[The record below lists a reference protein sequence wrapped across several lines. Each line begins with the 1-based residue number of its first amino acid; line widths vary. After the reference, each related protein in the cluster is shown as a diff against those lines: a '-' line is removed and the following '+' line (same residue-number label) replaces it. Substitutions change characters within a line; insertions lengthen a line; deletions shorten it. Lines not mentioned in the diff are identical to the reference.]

1 MDYISQIDSYSETI
15 TSVNRHRLPKG
26 VGPILELPSAR
37 RGATMRS
44 HWITAALLTSVIA
57 AGCNGRNN
65 ENAQNAGQTDAAA
78 PVGTDQTVAPVAP
91 PPAQQPSTFT
101 DNSARPAAAARP
113 TTGRREPAVTPTRR
127 TESAPR
133 ATANYNEPNVSL
145 PARDNTRVA
154 ENPAPR
160 VPEYREV
167 TIAAGTAL
175 PLEMTSTI
183 SSASAEVE
191 APVSAKLRNAITV
204 DGETAIPAGTVLRGN
219 VTDVERSGRVSGRAH
234 LSFAFNEANIRGD
247 REDLKTN
254 PLTFEAE
261 ATKGEDATKVGAGAV
276 GGAILGGILGGKKGA
291 AKGAIAGGAA
301 GTGVVLATKGKEVSV
316 NEGTDVTAT
325 LAQPM
330 TLRVRVR

>member
-1 MDYISQIDSYSETI
+1 
-15 TSVNRHRLPKG
+15 
-26 VGPILELPSAR
+26 
-37 RGATMRS
+37 MRS
-44 HWITAALLTSVIA
+44 HWIIAGLLTTVIA

-65 ENAQNAGQTDAAA
+65 ENAQNTGQNEAVAPAGA
-78 PVGTDQTVAPVAP
+78 PAGTDQSVAPVAP

-113 TTGRREPAVTPTRR
+113 TTGRRETAATSTRR
-127 TESAPR
+127 TEPPPQTSTSYNNSAANVPR
-133 ATANYNEPNVSL
+133 ESSRA
-145 PARDNTRVA
+145 A
-154 ENPAPR
+154 ESAPAPR

-167 TIAAGTAL
+167 TIPAGTAL

-191 APVSAKLRNAITV
+191 APVSAKLRNAITI
-204 DGETAIPAGTVLRGN
+204 DGENAIPAGTILRGN

-325 LAQPM
+325 LAQPL
-330 TLRVRVR
+330 TLRMRVR

>member
-1 MDYISQIDSYSETI
+1 
-15 TSVNRHRLPKG
+15 
-26 VGPILELPSAR
+26 
-37 RGATMRS
+37 MRS

-65 ENAQNAGQTDAAA
+65 EYAQNTGPNEAAVPAGA
-78 PVGTDQTVAPVAP
+78 PAGTDQTVAPVAP
-91 PPAQQPSTFT
+91 PLAQQPSTFT

-113 TTGRREPAVTPTRR
+113 TTGRRETAATSPRR
-127 TESAPR
+127 TEPAPQANTNYSNSSAP
-133 ATANYNEPNVSL
+133 NVGL
-145 PARDNTRVA
+145 PPRESNRVA
-154 ENPAPR
+154 ESPAPAPR
-160 VPEYREV
+160 LPEYREV

-204 DGETAIPAGTVLRGN
+204 DGETAIPAGTILRGN

-301 GTGVVLATKGKEVSV
+301 GTGVVLATKGKEVAV

-325 LAQPM
+325 LAQPL

>member
-1 MDYISQIDSYSETI
+1 
-15 TSVNRHRLPKG
+15 
-26 VGPILELPSAR
+26 
-37 RGATMRS
+37 
-44 HWITAALLTSVIA
+44 
-57 AGCNGRNN
+57 
-65 ENAQNAGQTDAAA
+65 
-78 PVGTDQTVAPVAP
+78 
-91 PPAQQPSTFT
+91 
-101 DNSARPAAAARP
+101 
-113 TTGRREPAVTPTRR
+113 
-127 TESAPR
+127 
-133 ATANYNEPNVSL
+133 
-145 PARDNTRVA
+145 
-154 ENPAPR
+154 

-204 DGETAIPAGTVLRGN
+204 DGETAIPAGTILRGN

-301 GTGVVLATKGKEVSV
+301 GTGVVLATKGKEVAV

-325 LAQPM
+325 LAQPL

>member
-1 MDYISQIDSYSETI
+1 
-15 TSVNRHRLPKG
+15 
-26 VGPILELPSAR
+26 
-37 RGATMRS
+37 MRS
-44 HWITAALLTSVIA
+44 HWIIAGLLTTVIA
-57 AGCNGRNN
+57 AGCNGRNDESARNTGQN
-65 ENAQNAGQTDAAA
+65 EPAA
-78 PVGTDQTVAPVAP
+78 PAGAPAGTDQTVAPVAP
-91 PPAQQPSTFT
+91 QQAQQPSTFT

-113 TTGRREPAVTPTRR
+113 TTGRRETAATSTRR
-127 TESAPR
+127 TEPAPQASYNNSA
-133 ATANYNEPNVSL
+133 APNVSL
-145 PARDNTRVA
+145 PRESSRAA
-154 ENPAPR
+154 ESAPAPR

-167 TIAAGTAL
+167 TIPAGTAL
-175 PLEMTSTI
+175 PLEMASTI

-191 APVSAKLRNAITV
+191 APVSAKLRNAITI
-204 DGETAIPAGTVLRGN
+204 DGENAIPAGTMLRGN

-301 GTGVVLATKGKEVSV
+301 GTGVVLATKGKEVTV

-325 LAQPM
+325 LAQPL
-330 TLRVRVR
+330 TLRMRVR

>member
-1 MDYISQIDSYSETI
+1 
-15 TSVNRHRLPKG
+15 
-26 VGPILELPSAR
+26 
-37 RGATMRS
+37 MRS
-44 HWITAALLTSVIA
+44 HWIIAGLLTTVIA

-65 ENAQNAGQTDAAA
+65 ENAQNTGQNEAATPAGA
-78 PVGTDQTVAPVAP
+78 PAGTDQSVAPVAP

-101 DNSARPAAAARP
+101 DNSARP
-113 TTGRREPAVTPTRR
+113 TTARRETAATSTRR
-127 TESAPR
+127 TEPAPQTSTSYNNSAAPNVPRESSRAAESAPAPR
-133 ATANYNEPNVSL
+133 A
-145 PARDNTRVA
+145 
-154 ENPAPR
+154 
-160 VPEYREV
+160 PEYREV
-167 TIAAGTAL
+167 TIPAGTAL

-191 APVSAKLRNAITV
+191 APVSAKLRNAITI
-204 DGETAIPAGTVLRGN
+204 DGENAIPAGTILRGN

-291 AKGAIAGGAA
+291 AKGAVAGGAA

-325 LAQPM
+325 LAQPL
-330 TLRVRVR
+330 TLRMRVR

>member
-1 MDYISQIDSYSETI
+1 
-15 TSVNRHRLPKG
+15 
-26 VGPILELPSAR
+26 
-37 RGATMRS
+37 MRS

-65 ENAQNAGQTDAAA
+65 ENAQNTGQNEAVAPAGALA
-78 PVGTDQTVAPVAP
+78 GTDQTVAPVAP

-113 TTGRREPAVTPTRR
+113 TTGRRETAATSTRR
-127 TESAPR
+127 TEPAPQASTNYNNSSAPNVGLPPRESNRVAESPAPR
-133 ATANYNEPNVSL
+133 A
-145 PARDNTRVA
+145 
-154 ENPAPR
+154 
-160 VPEYREV
+160 PEYREV

-204 DGETAIPAGTVLRGN
+204 DGETAIPAGTILRGN

-234 LSFAFNEANIRGD
+234 LSFAFNEASIRGD

-301 GTGVVLATKGKEVSV
+301 GTGVVLATKGKEVTV

-325 LAQPM
+325 LAQPL

>member
-1 MDYISQIDSYSETI
+1 
-15 TSVNRHRLPKG
+15 
-26 VGPILELPSAR
+26 
-37 RGATMRS
+37 MRS
-44 HWITAALLTSVIA
+44 HWIIAGLLTTALA

-65 ENAQNAGQTDAAA
+65 ENAQNTGQNEAAVPAGAPAA
-78 PVGTDQTVAPVAP
+78 TDQTVAPVAP

-101 DNSARPAAAARP
+101 DNTARPAAAPRP
-113 TTGRREPAVTPTRR
+113 TTGRRETAATSTRR
-127 TESAPR
+127 TEPAPQASTSYNNSAAPNVSVPARESAPAPR
-133 ATANYNEPNVSL
+133 A
-145 PARDNTRVA
+145 
-154 ENPAPR
+154 
-160 VPEYREV
+160 PEYREV
-167 TIAAGTAL
+167 TVPAGTAL

-191 APVSAKLRNAITV
+191 APVSAKLRNAITI
-204 DGETAIPAGTVLRGN
+204 DGENAIPAGTVLRGN

-234 LSFAFNEANIRGD
+234 VSFAFNEASIRGD
-247 REDLKTN
+247 RENLKTN

-301 GTGVVLATKGKEVSV
+301 GTGVVLATKGKEVTV

-325 LAQPM
+325 LAQPL
-330 TLRVRVR
+330 TLQVRVR

>member
-1 MDYISQIDSYSETI
+1 
-15 TSVNRHRLPKG
+15 
-26 VGPILELPSAR
+26 
-37 RGATMRS
+37 MRS
-44 HWITAALLTSVIA
+44 HWIIAALLTTAIA
-57 AGCNGRNN
+57 AGCGRNN
-65 ENAQNAGQTDAAA
+65 ENAQNADGNQAAA
-78 PVGTDQTVAPVAP
+78 PVGVPAGTDQTVAPIAP
-91 PPAQQPSTFT
+91 PPAQQPSTFA
-101 DNSARPAAAARP
+101 DNSPRAAAPARP
-113 TTGRREPAVTPTRR
+113 TTGRREAAPTSTRR
-127 TESAPR
+127 AEPAPASTSYNNAPR
-133 ATANYNEPNVSL
+133 ENN
-145 PARDNTRVA
+145 RVA
-154 ENPAPR
+154 ESAPAPR

-167 TIAAGTAL
+167 TIPAGTAL

-191 APVSAKLRNAITV
+191 APVSAKLRNAITL
-204 DGETAIPAGTVLRGN
+204 DGETAIPAGAILRGN

-234 LSFAFNEANIRGD
+234 VSFAFNEASIRGE

-301 GTGVVLATKGKEVSV
+301 GTGVVLATKGKEVTV

-325 LAQPM
+325 LAQPL
-330 TLRVRVR
+330 TLRLRVR

>member
-1 MDYISQIDSYSETI
+1 
-15 TSVNRHRLPKG
+15 
-26 VGPILELPSAR
+26 
-37 RGATMRS
+37 MRS
-44 HWITAALLTSVIA
+44 HWIIAGLLTTVLA

-65 ENAQNAGQTDAAA
+65 ENAQNTGQNEAAA
-78 PVGTDQTVAPVAP
+78 PAGAPAGTDQTVAPVAP

-101 DNSARPAAAARP
+101 DNSPRPAATARP
-113 TTGRREPAVTPTRR
+113 TTGRRETAATSTRR
-127 TESAPR
+127 AEPAPQANTSYTNNSASSVGLPPRESAP
-133 ATANYNEPNVSL
+133 T
-145 PARDNTRVA
+145 
-154 ENPAPR
+154 PAPR

-167 TIAAGTAL
+167 TIPAGTAL

-191 APVSAKLRNAITV
+191 APVSAKLRNAITI
-204 DGETAIPAGTVLRGN
+204 DGENAIPAGTILRGN

-234 LSFAFNEANIRGD
+234 LAFAFNEANIRGD
-247 REDLKTN
+247 RENLKTN

-301 GTGVVLATKGKEVSV
+301 GTGVVLATKGKEVTV

>member
-1 MDYISQIDSYSETI
+1 M
-15 TSVNRHRLPKG
+15 
-26 VGPILELPSAR
+26 

-44 HWITAALLTSVIA
+44 HWMIAALLTAGIA
-57 AGCNGRNN
+57 AGCSGGNN
-65 ENAQNAGQTDAAA
+65 ENAQNADQNQVAA
-78 PVGTDQTVAPVAP
+78 PAGTDQNVAPVAP
-91 PPAQQPSTFT
+91 PPAQQPSTFA
-101 DNSARPAAAARP
+101 DNSARPATATRP
-113 TTGRREPAVTPTRR
+113 TTGRRETAPTSTRR
-127 TESAPR
+127 TEPAPR
-133 ATANYNEPNVSL
+133 AGTSYTNEPNVGL
-145 PARDNTRVA
+145 PPRESNRVA
-154 ENPAPR
+154 ESPAPR

-167 TIAAGTAL
+167 TIPAGTAL

-191 APVSAKLRNAITV
+191 APASAKLRNAITV
-204 DGETAIPAGTVLRGN
+204 DGETAIPAGAILRGN

-234 LSFAFNEANIRGD
+234 LSFAFNEANVRGD

-301 GTGVVLATKGKEVSV
+301 GTGVVLATKGKEVTV

>member
-1 MDYISQIDSYSETI
+1 
-15 TSVNRHRLPKG
+15 
-26 VGPILELPSAR
+26 
-37 RGATMRS
+37 MRS
-44 HWITAALLTSVIA
+44 HWMVAALLTTALV

-65 ENAQNAGQTDAAA
+65 NNSQNPEQDQASNAPAA
-78 PVGTDQTVAPVAP
+78 TDQTVAPAP
-91 PPAQQPSTFT
+91 PTESVPPSASGDNSAVRTQPST
-101 DNSARPAAAARP
+101 SARA
-113 TTGRREPAVTPTRR
+113 TTGRREPSTRAAAPSR
-127 TESAPR
+127 TTSAPQ
-133 ATANYNEPNVSL
+133 TNNNYSSEPNVGL
-145 PARDNTRVA
+145 PPR
-154 ENPAPR
+154 ENNSRPAASAAAAN

-183 SSASAEVE
+183 SSSSAQVE
-191 APVSAKLRNAITV
+191 APVSARLQNAITING
-204 DGETAIPAGTVLRGN
+204 DTAIPAGTVLRGT
-219 VTDVERSGRVSGRAH
+219 VTDVERAGRVKGRAH
-234 LSFAFNEANIRGD
+234 VSFAFNEATIRGD

-301 GTGVVLATKGKEVSV
+301 GTGVVLATRGDEVTV
-316 NEGTDVTAT
+316 NEGTNVTAT

-330 TLRVRVR
+330 TLRIRVR

>member
-1 MDYISQIDSYSETI
+1 
-15 TSVNRHRLPKG
+15 
-26 VGPILELPSAR
+26 
-37 RGATMRS
+37 MRS
-44 HWITAALLTSVIA
+44 QWITAALLTTVIA

-65 ENAQNAGQTDAAA
+65 ENAQNTGENEAAA
-78 PVGTDQTVAPVAP
+78 PAGAPAGTDQTVAPVAP
-91 PPAQQPSTFT
+91 PQAQQPSTFT

-113 TTGRREPAVTPTRR
+113 TTGRRETVTPSTRR
-127 TESAPR
+127 TEPAPQ
-133 ATANYNEPNVSL
+133 ANTNYNNSAAPNVSL
-145 PARDNTRVA
+145 PARESNRVA
-154 ENPAPR
+154 ESPAPR

-204 DGETAIPAGTVLRGN
+204 DGETAIPAGAILRGN

-234 LSFAFNEANIRGD
+234 LSFAFNEATIRGD

-301 GTGVVLATKGKEVSV
+301 GTGVVLATKGKEVTV

>member
-1 MDYISQIDSYSETI
+1 
-15 TSVNRHRLPKG
+15 
-26 VGPILELPSAR
+26 
-37 RGATMRS
+37 MRS

-57 AGCNGRNN
+57 AGCNGRN
-65 ENAQNAGQTDAAA
+65 ENAQNTGQNEAGA
-78 PVGTDQTVAPVAP
+78 PAGTDQTVAPVAP

-101 DNSARPAAAARP
+101 DNSARPAASARP
-113 TTGRREPAVTPTRR
+113 ATGRRETAATSTRR
-127 TESAPR
+127 TEPAQQASYNNSA
-133 ATANYNEPNVSL
+133 APNVGL
-145 PARDNTRVA
+145 PRESSRVA
-154 ENPAPR
+154 ESPSSPAPR

-167 TIAAGTAL
+167 TIPAGTAL

-191 APVSAKLRNAITV
+191 APVSAKLRNAITI
-204 DGETAIPAGTVLRGN
+204 DGENAIPAGTILRGN

-325 LAQPM
+325 LAQPL

>member
-1 MDYISQIDSYSETI
+1 
-15 TSVNRHRLPKG
+15 
-26 VGPILELPSAR
+26 
-37 RGATMRS
+37 MRS
-44 HWITAALLTSVIA
+44 HWIIAGLLTTVIA

-65 ENAQNAGQTDAAA
+65 ENAQNTGQNEAVAPAGA
-78 PVGTDQTVAPVAP
+78 PAGTDQTVAPVTP

-113 TTGRREPAVTPTRR
+113 TTGRRETAPTSTRR
-127 TESAPR
+127 TEPAPQ
-133 ATANYNEPNVSL
+133 ASTSYNNSGAPNVGL
-145 PARDNTRVA
+145 PPRESPSA
-154 ENPAPR
+154 PAPR
-160 VPEYREV
+160 LPEYREV
-167 TIAAGTAL
+167 TIPAGTAL

-191 APVSAKLRNAITV
+191 APVSAKLRNAITI
-204 DGETAIPAGTVLRGN
+204 DGENAIPAGTILRGN

-234 LSFAFNEANIRGD
+234 LSFAFNEASIRGD
-247 REDLKTN
+247 RENLKTN

-301 GTGVVLATKGKEVSV
+301 GTGVVLATKGKEVTV

>member
-1 MDYISQIDSYSETI
+1 
-15 TSVNRHRLPKG
+15 
-26 VGPILELPSAR
+26 
-37 RGATMRS
+37 
-44 HWITAALLTSVIA
+44 
-57 AGCNGRNN
+57 
-65 ENAQNAGQTDAAA
+65 
-78 PVGTDQTVAPVAP
+78 VAP
-91 PPAQQPSTFT
+91 PPQQPSTFT

-113 TTGRREPAVTPTRR
+113 TTGRRDTAATSTRR
-127 TESAPR
+127 TEPAPQ
-133 ATANYNEPNVSL
+133 ATANYNNNSAPNASV
-145 PARDNTRVA
+145 PAHETSRAA
-154 ENPAPR
+154 ESAPAPR

-167 TIAAGTAL
+167 TIPAGTAL
-175 PLEMTSTI
+175 PLEMTSTL

-191 APVSAKLRNAITV
+191 APVSAKLRNAITI
-204 DGETAIPAGTVLRGN
+204 DGENAIPAGTTLRGT

-301 GTGVVLATKGKEVSV
+301 GTGVVLATKGKEVTV

-325 LAQPM
+325 LAQPL
-330 TLRVRVR
+330 TLRLRVR